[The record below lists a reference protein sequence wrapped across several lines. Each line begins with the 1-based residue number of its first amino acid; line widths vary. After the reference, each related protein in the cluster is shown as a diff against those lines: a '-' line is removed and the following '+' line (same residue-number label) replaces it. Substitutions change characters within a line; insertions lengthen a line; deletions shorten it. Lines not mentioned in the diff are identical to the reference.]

1 MFFFDPTYLCF
12 MAPAFI
18 LMMLTSWYVKS
29 AYNRW
34 SQVRVRS
41 GLTGA
46 QAAQRLI
53 ANGGYGGNSWSVQSS
68 SGGLAGVQIQRIG
81 GNLTDNYDPRTKVLN
96 LSQGVAD
103 VPSVAAV
110 AVAAHELGHAMQD
123 ADDYFPLRFRSA
135 LVPMVNIGS
144 WLGWI
149 MIMGGIVLATMMNAS
164 SFGVQ
169 LAWLGVLVFSGGA
182 IFALATLPVELNA
195 SARAKRLLAET
206 GIVSGQDEINGV
218 NTVLNAAALTYVA
231 GLATALL
238 QLLYFVSLVGGL
250 GGRRRG

>member
-1 MFFFDPTYLCF
+1 MFFLDPTYLCF
-12 MAPAFI
+12 MIPGF
-18 LMMLTSWYVKS
+18 LLVLLSSWYVKS
-29 AYNRW
+29 AYNKW
-34 SQVRVRS
+34 SRIRVRS

-53 ANGGYGGNSWSVQSS
+53 S
-68 SGGLAGVQIQRIG
+68 SGGLYGVQIQGIG

-96 LSQGVAD
+96 LSQSVAN

-123 ADDYFPLRFRSA
+123 AEDYFPLRFRAA
-135 LVPMVNIGS
+135 LVPAVNIGS

-149 MIMGGIVLATMMNAS
+149 MIFAGLILQIAN
-164 SFGVQ
+164 

-182 IFALATLPVELNA
+182 LFALATLPVELNA

-206 GIVSGQDEINGV
+206 GIIAGADEQRGV
-218 NTVLNAAALTYVA
+218 NNVLNAAAFTYVA
-231 GLATALL
+231 GLAAALL
-238 QLLYFVSLVGGL
+238 QLLYFVSLVSGM
-250 GGRRRG
+250 GGRRR